1 VPLATKVPRYPQS
14 LGWPACSFYLE
25 RPRFFVI
32 FLAIA
37 PVEFFRVRAESRVLE
52 EHFADDDR
60 RYQAALPQ
68 KMCAEARLPPG
79 GLTSWDRIVG

>member
-1 VPLATKVPRYPQS
+1 
-14 LGWPACSFYLE
+14 
-25 RPRFFVI
+25 VI
-32 FLAIA
+32 FAIA
-37 PVEFFRVRAESRVLE
+37 PVGFFLARAESRVLE
-52 EHFADDDR
+52 EQFADDDR